1 MKFNEAIENIGTIS
15 ADVEG
20 VPKKF
25 SKIVRRK
32 VPAGYV
38 ADIRKK
44 KKKKEEK
51 EDLDETAFS
60 QMDPYK
66 MQSYM
71 TKFWKRGNGKMEE
84 PDDEE
89 EEEED
94 DEDEVEEMAQLT
106 AIVPPDFKNKAIE
119 PFWRKGKNYKKDD
132 EDESDEDDEDAE

>member
-1 MKFNEAIENIGTIS
+1 MKFNEAIENIGTTS

-32 VPAGYV
+32 VPAGYI

-44 KKKKEEK
+44 KKKKEEIS
-51 EDLDETAFS
+51 ETAFG
-60 QMDPYK
+60 QMDPYQ

-84 PDDEE
+84 PEKDED
-89 EEEED
+89 ED
-94 DEDEVEEMAQLT
+94 EDEDEVDEDQFGQT
-106 AIVPPDFKNKAIE
+106 AIVDPNFKNKAIE
-119 PFWRKGKNYKKDD
+119 PFWRKGKSYKKKEDD
-132 EDESDEDDEDAE
+132 EDESEEDDEDAE